1 MDEVTNNNENKKR
14 PRVGEILETEVT
26 NRTRTT
32 RLDDTNYEDG
42 NPRWGTARFH
52 PRMVLEVRVR
62 DSGDRFTFDYDS
74 IEQLSIGRRDPN
86 TGSKPDIDLEKF
98 DALNKGVSRRHAT
111 ISRREGSLMLIDEGS
126 PNGTFLNG
134 QKLVS
139 QQPRILRD
147 GDDIRFGH
155 LVVRVSYRRSTP
167 QQPPRRPNTGANGA
181 AR

>member
-1 MDEVTNNNENKKR
+1 MTQEQNPTENKKQR
-14 PRVGEILETEVT
+14 RVGEILESEVT

-32 RLDDTNYEDG
+32 QLDDTNYEDG

-52 PRMVLEVRVR
+52 QRMVLEVRVR

-74 IEQLSIGRRDPN
+74 IEALSIGRRDPN

-111 ISRREGSLMLIDEGS
+111 ITRREGSLMLIDEGS

-155 LVVRVSYRRSTP
+155 LVVRISYRRSTP
-167 QQPPRRPNTGANGA
+167 QTPTRRPGTN
-181 AR
+181 R